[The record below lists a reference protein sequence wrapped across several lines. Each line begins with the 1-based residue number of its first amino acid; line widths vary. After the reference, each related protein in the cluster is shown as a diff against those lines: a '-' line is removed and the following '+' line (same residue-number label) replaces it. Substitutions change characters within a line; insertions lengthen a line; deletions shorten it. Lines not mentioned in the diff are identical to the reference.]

1 MRGLHGLFGQREVH
15 SSKKT
20 DKTPRENMVKRLNA
34 SKCFRTFSDL
44 AAKRGAASYDFE
56 KSF

>member
-1 MRGLHGLFGQREVH
+1 
-15 SSKKT
+15 
-20 DKTPRENMVKRLNA
+20 MVKRLNA

-56 KSF
+56 KSFLDSTLFLLTGQILLSLT